1 MLDEFRN
8 TVRSYSASCDQEAF
22 TKQFNVFFWLFQQ
35 QAMNPGYLQAFGGQL
50 NDILDKAKQH
60 EMMAINKNNQSKGNN
75 STLNASSNQGSPQ
88 KSCNGSYLDNSVYSG
103 PRSFLQTSQ
112 VCSFY
117 SCRFSKVIQ
126 FFYKLALQF

>member
-35 QAMNPGYLQAFGGQL
+35 QAMNPGYLQAFGGQF
-50 NDILDKAKQH
+50 NDILEKAKQH

-112 VCSFY
+112 VCSF
-117 SCRFSKVIQ
+117 
-126 FFYKLALQF
+126 